1 MRDQVLAGARALG
14 LGRLRRLWRTWR
26 AQAAGHPDPARFT
39 ADEIEEIFRIYSQ
52 LGSVEGGP
60 WDRYRHAHMV
70 LPAWFQ
76 HGLDPW
82 GEAYAAQQHRLWAL
96 IVEVDRSYAVES
108 DEQDIGWDSADPIR
122 APGYYQRRDPLAIAA
137 ASDHVLA
144 TGMLLKHCKLKAG
157 DHALEYGAG
166 FGQTALALARLGVNV
181 DTVDISPRFCDFVR
195 QQADHFQV
203 PLHAHLGRFGMN
215 PRPGGR
221 YQLIW
226 FYESFH
232 HCVDFLQVVSQ
243 LDAHLAEGGRIIL
256 GGEPIVEKEYDAV
269 PYPWGVRLHSEVV
282 AVMRQTRWFELGF
295 SEDFLFELFARAGY
309 DGHRIDCEPSLF
321 GRLYVFERKQSR
333 RSAIAVTAGERT

>member
-1 MRDQVLAGARALG
+1 MRVREQALSVARALG
-14 LGRLRRLWRTWR
+14 LGRLRRWWRSWR
-26 AQAAGHPDPARFT
+26 AQAVGQPDPARFT
-39 ADEIEEIFRIYSQ
+39 VDQIAEIFRIHSQ

-70 LPAWFQ
+70 LPDWFQ
-76 HGLDPW
+76 QGLDPW
-82 GEAYAAQQHRLWAL
+82 SEAYAEQQHRLWAL
-96 IVEVDRSYAVES
+96 IVGVDRSYVVES
-108 DEQDIGWDSADPIR
+108 DEQDLGWDNADPIR
-122 APGYYQRRDPLAIAA
+122 LPGYYQRRDALAIAS

-144 TGMLLKHCKLKAG
+144 TGMVLKHCKLKAG
-157 DHALEYGAG
+157 DRALEYGAG

-195 QQADHFQV
+195 QQAEHFQV
-203 PLHAHLGRFGMN
+203 TLRPHQGRFGIN
-215 PRPGGR
+215 PRPGER

-232 HCVDFLQVVSQ
+232 HCVDFLQVVPQ
-243 LDAHLAEGGRIIL
+243 LGAHLAEGGRIIL

-295 SEDFLFELFARAGY
+295 SEAFLFELFKRAGFA
-309 DGHRIDCEPSLF
+309 GHRIECEPSLF
-321 GRLYVFERKQSR
+321 GRLYVFER
-333 RSAIAVTAGERT
+333 APAAAG

>member
-1 MRDQVLAGARALG
+1 MRAQALAVGRALG
-14 LGRLRRLWRTWR
+14 LGRLWRRLRWWR
-26 AQAAGHPDPARFT
+26 AQASGLPDPARFK
-39 ADEIEEIFRIYSQ
+39 ADEIEEICRIYSQ
-52 LGSVEGGP
+52 IGSGEGGP

-70 LPAWFQ
+70 LPDWFQ
-76 HGLDPW
+76 PGLDPW

-96 IVEVDRSYAVES
+96 IVGVERSYAVES
-108 DEQDIGWDSADPIR
+108 DEQDFGWDKADPIR
-122 APGYYQRRDPLAIAA
+122 LPGYYQRRDPLAIAS

-157 DHALEYGAG
+157 DRALEYGAG

-195 QQADHFQV
+195 QQAEHFQV
-203 PLHAHLGRFGMN
+203 PLHPHLGLFGLN
-215 PRPGGR
+215 PRPGER

-232 HCVDFLQVVSQ
+232 HCVDFLNVVSQ
-243 LDAHLAEGGRIIL
+243 LGAHLAEGGRIIL
-256 GGEPIVEKEYDAV
+256 AGEPIVEKEYDAV

-295 SEDFLFELFARAGY
+295 SEAFLFDVFKRAGFA
-309 DGHRIDCEPSLF
+309 GQRIDCEPSLF
-321 GRLYVFERKQSR
+321 GRLYVFERGP
-333 RSAIAVTAGERT
+333 AVAG